1 MSSIPLSQAILLS
14 SSDLTQYEVTRDYPR
29 PDRLV
34 TGNPERLTYSQYE
47 HPHMSCGIWHCQVGA
62 WNIQFAENKQEFFQV
77 IEGIVRIHDAKTS
90 SFIEVVAGNAGIIP
104 PAFVGTF
111 EVIEAVKKYYVIVE
125 V

>member
-1 MSSIPLSQAILLS
+1 M
-14 SSDLTQYEVTRDYPR
+14 
-29 PDRLV
+29 
-34 TGNPERLTYSQYE
+34 
-47 HPHMSCGIWHCQVGA
+47 
-62 WNIQFAENKQEFFQV
+62 
-77 IEGIVRIHDAKTS
+77 RIHDAKTS